1 MKKARRASASKKEPK
16 KGDLKARK
24 KDTDKKARRKAAAA
38 EDDGDDGD
46 IMKDIGLFL
55 RNYQGPP
62 PGNPDVTPL
71 FVQTTVQAALQP
83 INQNLADMFAILKEL
98 KK

>member
-1 MKKARRASASKKEPK
+1 MRGASANKKEPK
-16 KGDLKARK
+16 KGDQKARRSK
-24 KDTDKKARRKAAAA
+24 NDADKKARRMAAAA

-46 IMKDIGLFL
+46 IMKDIGFFL

-62 PGNPDVTPL
+62 TVNPDVTPL

-83 INQNLADMFAILKEL
+83 INQNLADMFALLKDL